1 MFNWLKRRAIGLE
14 VKALPTAERWVVLDL
29 ETTGLDPRRDRIVE
43 IGAVAVIGGAISLA
57 DSFACVIA
65 DSGTVSAANR
75 AIHGV
80 TASEQTDGRALARA
94 LESLLEWMQDAP
106 LVGFHTT
113 FDIGFLQNALRASG
127 NSVESKSFGQRYLDL
142 AVIAPLVFPKLPAK
156 NLAEWSAALQLPI
169 RKQHRAVA
177 DALTTA
183 HLLQRILC
191 AAPTSTFA
199 ALATMQS
206 GRRWLS

>member
-1 MFNWLKRRAIGLE
+1 MFDWIKRRSGDAAAHE
-14 VKALPTAERWVVLDL
+14 SPTSERWVVLDL
-29 ETTGLDPRRDRIVE
+29 ETTGLDPQRDRIVE
-43 IGAVAVIGGAISLA
+43 IGAVAVINGAISLS
-57 DSFACVIA
+57 DSFARVIA

-75 AIHGV
+75 VIHGV
-80 TASEQTDGRALARA
+80 TASEQSDGSSLTTALD
-94 LESLLEWMQDAP
+94 SLIDWMQDAP

-113 FDIGFLQNALRASG
+113 FDISFLQSALHASG
-127 NSVESKSFGQRYLDL
+127 NAQQSKAFGKRHLDL

-156 NLAEWSAALQLPI
+156 NLAEWSATLQLPI

-191 AAPTSTFA
+191 ALPTPTFA
-199 ALATMQS
+199 SLATMQS